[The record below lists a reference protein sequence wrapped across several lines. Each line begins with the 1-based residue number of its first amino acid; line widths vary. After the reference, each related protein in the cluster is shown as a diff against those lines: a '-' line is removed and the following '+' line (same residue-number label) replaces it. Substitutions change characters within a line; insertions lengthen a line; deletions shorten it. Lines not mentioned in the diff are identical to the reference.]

1 MPGEEKNA
9 NDILKPKEWYTTLGW
24 K

>member
-9 NDILKPKEWYTTLGW
+9 DDILKPKEWYTTLGW

>member
-9 NDILKPKEWYTTLGW
+9 NDILKPKKWYTTLGW